1 MEISKR
7 NYFNELLVIISRNV
21 LTRSGKG
28 NTEMVLEFNLA
39 GQLAKTTTNAFT
51 SLPQSFVD
59 LSEDY
64 REFKFT
70 GQLQDFPTVTMIKTQ
85 FLTNNLLTSDFVP
98 LNN

>member
-28 NTEMVLEFNLA
+28 NTEMVLRFNLA
-39 GQLAKTTTNAFT
+39 GQLAKTTANAFT

-85 FLTNNLLTSDFVP
+85 FLTNNKH
-98 LNN
+98 